1 MPLGAALGQQFRDFQ
16 QTRSSATPTFGA
28 HRVLTKYEE
37 TPEVDEIEP
46 SVAEADTVD
55 RTNAIGLYHY
65 GLSYRFAADAL
76 GALKLPTPYP
86 DGPRELLYFQAI
98 ELFLK
103 AYLRNVGLTALS
115 LKAMGQNTR
124 ELEQTFTK
132 HGGFLQDEDRAVLA
146 VMDRGDAIARSRYSV
161 TGPITKPI
169 LGALSL
175 TAKNM
180 AETVRTALKNAGH
193 PIV

>member
-1 MPLGAALGQQFRDFQ
+1 M
-16 QTRSSATPTFGA
+16 
-28 HRVLTKYEE
+28 
-37 TPEVDEIEP
+37 DEIEP

-55 RTNAIGLYHY
+55 RTNAIGLYYY

-76 GALKLPTPYP
+76 GALNLPTPHP
-86 DGPRELLYFQAI
+86 DGPREHLYFQAI

-103 AYLRNVGLTALS
+103 AYLRDVGLTALS

-132 HGGFLQDEDRAVLA
+132 HGGFLGAEDRAVLA

-161 TGPITKPI
+161 IGPITKPT
-169 LGALSL
+169 LWALSL
-175 TAKNM
+175 TARNM
-180 AETVRTALKNAGH
+180 AETVRTALKNSGH
-193 PIV
+193 PIA